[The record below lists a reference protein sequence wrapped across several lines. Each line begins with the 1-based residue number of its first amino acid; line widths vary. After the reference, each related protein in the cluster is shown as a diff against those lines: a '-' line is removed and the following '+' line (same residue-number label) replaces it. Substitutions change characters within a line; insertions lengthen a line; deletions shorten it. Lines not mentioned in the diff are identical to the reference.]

1 MILWLT
7 ASAVM
12 YAAFSSLGSL
22 LSRILAPPNAG
33 GSSNGSSRFDNEE
46 YKNEFI
52 SELRE
57 HTLALTDD
65 IWKDFWEPDV
75 DLFCNKRAS
84 AETVPLGFYNGY
96 TVWTYTIALQS
107 IIEAER
113 LSPGR
118 YGDKI
123 ASAIETLQ
131 ERFYNSEYKAYSAWL
146 YAKGDQDV
154 YYDDNAQIAI
164 AFLDAFLILDDH
176 KYLDL
181 ARNLCHFL
189 TTGWVSGDSSPG
201 GIQWHV
207 GDSSPHTDRACCST
221 AITGTALVRTV
232 TVLRSHVQ
240 KLKSRS
246 LPHKIQLSDEE
257 KRSDWVALEH
267 GGSEDSIEELEKDI
281 NKFTDVAWKC
291 GGWLLDKLWIT
302 EDEHKGDALTNLIA
316 DKLTQTDGSHWKR
329 DENTILSY
337 NIGNTLQLLCLLY
350 KESQLQS
357 ALPTATT
364 ATKPRDFADA
374 CHILAATSITPYKAI
389 FNTTAPDP
397 AKRIWA
403 DNPFFTHL
411 LVEGLLAY
419 ASTFPSHSK
428 VAAIENMV
436 LHNMAFMKQHLSSA
450 DNPLLYYRNLR
461 LTRISKEKGE
471 EWNKIMGVHEHA
483 NPDESE
489 RVYDEPWLG
498 IGERH
503 MARTLLAQGGVARGF
518 ALTVGHLGRKK
529 LLEEQT
535 RRVMTSASLVAGDW

>member
-1 MILWLT
+1 MF
-7 ASAVM
+7 
-12 YAAFSSLGSL
+12 AAISSLGSL
-22 LSRILAPPNAG
+22 LSRILAPPSTA
-33 GSSNGSSRFDNEE
+33 STSRFDDEE
-46 YKNEFI
+46 HKNEFI
-52 SELRE
+52 SQLRE
-57 HTLALTDD
+57 HTLALADD
-65 IWKDFWEPDV
+65 IWLDFWESDV

-96 TVWTYTIALQS
+96 TVWTFTLGLQS

-123 ASAIETLQ
+123 TSAIETLQ

-154 YYDDNAQIAI
+154 YYDDNAQIAV
-164 AFLDAFLILDDH
+164 AFLDAFLVLDEY

-189 TTGWVSGDSSPG
+189 TTGWTSGDSPPG

-207 GDSSPHTDRACCST
+207 GNSSPHTDRACCST
-221 AITGTALVRTV
+221 AITGIALVRIATA
-232 TVLRSHVQ
+232 LRSHIQ

-246 LPHKIQLSDEE
+246 SPPKIQLSDEE
-257 KRSDWVALEH
+257 KQSDWVALEH
-267 GGSEDSIEELEKDI
+267 GSDDSIEELEKDVT
-281 NKFTDVAWKC
+281 KFLEVAWKC
-291 GGWLLDKLWIT
+291 GSWLVDTLWIT

-329 DENTILSY
+329 DENTMLSY
-337 NIGNTLQLLCLLY
+337 NIGNTLHLLCLLHQEF
-350 KESQLQS
+350 KSQ
-357 ALPTATT
+357 APAPAATIS
-364 ATKPRDFADA
+364 TKRRDFADS

-403 DNPFFTHL
+403 DHPFFTHL
-411 LVEGLLAY
+411 LIEGLLVY

-428 VAAIENMV
+428 VAETEKMV
-436 LHNMAFMKQHLSSA
+436 LHNVAFMKDHLSSH
-450 DNPLLYYRNLR
+450 DNPLVYYRNLR

-471 EWNKIMGVHEHA
+471 EWNKVMGVHEHS

-489 RVYDEPWLG
+489 RVYDEPWQG
-498 IGERH
+498 IAGRH

-518 ALTVGHLGRKK
+518 ALAVGHIGRKK
-529 LLEEQT
+529 MLEEQT
-535 RRVMTSASLVAGDW
+535 KRVLTSASLVAGDW